1 MANRHLSRSIAVQ
14 SLFPLF
20 FLAVLQKKQRTRQR
34 KKNWKPYWNARLKN
48 LVRDWTTEALP
59 KNLLLELL
67 PIKKRSTILSK
78 KRRRNGRYRRSRPL
92 TAMSCALAYMSC
104 YMGREKRFLRK

>member
-14 SLFPLF
+14 SLFEFDF
-20 FLAVLQKKQRTRQR
+20 FGGVTKKAADASKKKELEAILERTIEEFGPGLDDGSFAKKLAFGVITNQKEI
-34 KKNWKPYWNARLKN
+34 
-48 LVRDWTTEALP
+48 DDIIE
-59 KNLLLELL
+59 
-67 PIKKRSTILSK
+67 

-104 YMGREKRFLRK
+104 YMGREKRFL